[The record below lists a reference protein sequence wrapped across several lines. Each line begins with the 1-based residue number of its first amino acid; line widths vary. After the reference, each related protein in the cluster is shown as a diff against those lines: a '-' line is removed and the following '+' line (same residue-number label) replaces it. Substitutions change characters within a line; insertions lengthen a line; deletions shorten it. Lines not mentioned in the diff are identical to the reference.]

1 MSPGD
6 QLLTVFI
13 DSIGVLISAM
23 ISALFGA
30 FVVPFYEAIA
40 AALGIPS

>member
-13 DSIGVLISAM
+13 DSIGVLISAV
-23 ISALFGA
+23 INAFFGA
-30 FVVPFYEAIA
+30 FVVPIYQAIA
-40 AALGIPS
+40 AALGLPT